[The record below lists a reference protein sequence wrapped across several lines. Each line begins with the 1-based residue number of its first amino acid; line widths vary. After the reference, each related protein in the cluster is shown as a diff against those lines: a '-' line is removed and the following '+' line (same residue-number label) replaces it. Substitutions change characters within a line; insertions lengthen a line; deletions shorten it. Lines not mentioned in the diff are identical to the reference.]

1 MLAAVRSNK
10 VIVSSLYLL
19 RVMQYLKTKV
29 TDEFIIATAKK
40 DNNISFSGT
49 DMKINCYCLNDF
61 EVPLYKSTIERLIK
75 LLSLLDEQ
83 PITISFKDNE
93 LFNVSIHE
101 AVVAANGLGL

>member
-1 MLAAVRSNK
+1 
-10 VIVSSLYLL
+10 
-19 RVMQYLKTKV
+19 
-29 TDEFIIATAKK
+29 
-40 DNNISFSGT
+40 
-49 DMKINCYCLNDF
+49 
-61 EVPLYKSTIERLIK
+61 VPLYKSTIERLIK